1 MPQIQHYFLKLG
13 IDVGS
18 VKPAEQNT
26 QDRPVSSK
34 KPREPQNGEQL
45 EAYTEPVPSGH
56 SELSSSKAKAPHT
69 PTHTPTKEQVLCS
82 SVPKN
87 PQAEQHN
94 CSAGQIYVN
103 YAYIQ

>member
-1 MPQIQHYFLKLG
+1 MKLG

-18 VKPAEQNT
+18 MKPAEQNT

-34 KPREPQNGEQL
+34 KPRGPQNGEQL
-45 EAYTEPVPSGH
+45 EAYTEPVPSRH
-56 SELSSSKAKAPHT
+56 TELLSTEAKAPHT

-82 SVPKN
+82 SVPKD